1 MSSSWFSARLSDC
14 RCFNDEKISC
24 SRVWNRLALK
34 SYRET
39 QSKSVEVEPLDP
51 VNVTV
56 SLITKAHTSSID
68 TEVDF

>member
-51 VNVTV
+51 VNVIKLKTLV
-56 SLITKAHTSSID
+56 LTLTTTKIRA
-68 TEVDF
+68 